1 MSSPESDATLVLTA
15 DGARIEIALDIA
27 AAPRTLNALL
37 ASLPLRIDLHCAKI
51 AGDQILW
58 PVPVLQPLESGR
70 DIHGTPPGA
79 FIYYPKRQFLEIMYG
94 PLQEE
99 TASVTFLGQ
108 VKGDIEPVRRLG
120 ERVQAEHGWKTISAE
135 LAIGPGGGW
144 RDILAKA
151 AGEPARAPL
160 TGPAIEEAR
169 RARTAMWQAPPPEIE
184 RLRAR
189 RGVMLPFG
197 PLVFAESE
205 TRKLHEN
212 LWLLRETGDAR
223 LIRES
228 GALLIRGAAGQLSD
242 FLGLRDSAGA
252 LSAMAD
258 ALMRAAEPHE
268 ILDEAILF
276 VGRLSH
282 WLDLYFPWQKLNVLA
297 EAAAIGVSRP

>member
-1 MSSPESDATLVLTA
+1 MTNSENKAMLLLTA
-15 DGARIEIALDIA
+15 EGTRIEIALDVA
-27 AAPRTLNALL
+27 SAPKTLNDLL
-37 ASLPLRIDLHCAKI
+37 ATLPARIDLHCAKI

-58 PVPVLQPLESGR
+58 PTPILQPLESAR

-99 TASVTFLGQ
+99 TASVTLLGQ
-108 VKGDIEPVRRLG
+108 VKGDLEPVRRLG
-120 ERVQAEHGWKTISAE
+120 ERVQAEHGWRTIWAE
-135 LAIGPGGGW
+135 LAPGPASGW
-144 RDILAKA
+144 RQALAAA
-151 AGEPARAPL
+151 AGTPRRAP
-160 TGPAIEEAR
+160 PADAAREEAR
-169 RARTAMWQAPPPEIE
+169 RARVAMWQAPPQEIE

-223 LIRES
+223 LIAES
-228 GALLIRGAAGQLSD
+228 GSLLIRGAAVQLRD
-242 FLGLRDSAGA
+242 FLGLAESAGA
-252 LSAMAD
+252 LAGIAD
-258 ALMRAAEPHE
+258 ALPRTKEPGAF
-268 ILDEAILF
+268 LDEAILL

-282 WLDLYFPWQKLNVLA
+282 WLDLYFPWQKLNALA
-297 EAAAIGVSRP
+297 EAAASGTRGA